1 MLMGVGVGG
10 MKGLTV
16 TGEEGTFQE
25 EGDVLELDCGGGYKG
40 ACIC

>member
-1 MLMGVGVGG
+1 MLMGVGVVG